1 MRTTLFRTCA
11 ALLCALG
18 VQGAAGAAF
27 PDHPVRI
34 IVPFPPGGGTDA
46 LTRILANEL
55 TRIWGQQV
63 LVDNRSGAQ
72 GNIGTAIAAKAPPD
86 GYTLVLTHQGVMTV
100 NPHIYANVGF
110 DPLKD
115 LSPITRGTEQPFI
128 LVVNPALP
136 AKSLKELT
144 ELAKKQ
150 PGKYTFA
157 SSASGPQMAG
167 EMYKM
172 TAGIDLLHIP
182 YKGAGPA
189 VVDLLAGQVD
199 MMFSNPTSAAP
210 HVKAG
215 KLRALAVFAPKR
227 NDAIPDVPTSTEAGY
242 PQLSEMIEWY
252 GYSAPAGTPA
262 ALITQL
268 NTDLV
273 AALNAP
279 EAQKSIRAQGLEPS
293 PTTPEQFAR
302 QIRVDYEKWGKVA
315 KASGVRV
322 E

>member
-1 MRTTLFRTCA
+1 MIHFLRRLI
-11 ALLCALG
+11 ALIALSLCLPAL
-18 VQGAAGAAF
+18 AAF

-34 IVPFPPGGGTDA
+34 IVPFPPGGGTDT
-46 LTRILANEL
+46 LTRILASEL
-55 TRIWGQQV
+55 TQIWGQQI

-72 GNIGTAIAAKAPPD
+72 GNIGTAAGAKSAPD

-100 NPHIYANVGF
+100 NPFIYSNTGF

-115 LSPITRGTEQPFI
+115 LLPISRGSQQPFI
-128 LVVNPALP
+128 LVVNPGLP

-144 ELAKKQ
+144 ELAKKN

-172 TAGIDLLHIP
+172 TAGIDLLHVP

-189 VVDLLAGQVD
+189 VVDLLAGQVN
-199 MMFSNPTSAAP
+199 MMFSNPTSAAQ
-210 HVKAG
+210 HIKAG
-215 KLRALAVFAPKR
+215 KLRALAVFALKR

-252 GYSAPAGTPA
+252 GYSAPVGTPP
-262 ALITQL
+262 ALMTQL
-268 NTDLV
+268 NADFV
-273 AALNAP
+273 RALNAP
-279 EAQKSIRAQGLEPS
+279 EVQKQIRAQGLEPS
-293 PTTPEQFAR
+293 PSTPAEFAQ
-302 QIRVDYEKWGKVA
+302 QIRTDYEKWGKVA
-315 KASGVRV
+315 KASGVKI